1 MSGIPFD
8 NNGVHFRDFIDLLW
22 HLEFFQ
28 RAGNELPELVI
39 TVAWSMWFNR
49 NAVRQGKAQQPA
61 ATVLQKARLLLEEF
75 QLANFQPSRTV
86 MHDKEQWTNPSS
98 PWYKLNVDGE
108 IFANQ
113 HASSVGVIIRDQG
126 GLVAAALS
134 KKVFCPLG
142 PLEAEAK
149 ALEEVVDFTWDV
161 GIRDVHF
168 ECDSKMIVDA
178 MLGVSCPQASIY
190 NIIAGIGQKVQALRS
205 FQFSHVKRTGNQPAH
220 ILAQH
225 AKNIGN
231 YVTWIEENPDFIE
244 STLAQ
249 DVLLLSSS

>member
-28 RAGNELPELVI
+28 RAGNELLELVI

-168 ECDSKMIVDA
+168 ECDSKHPFITS
-178 MLGVSCPQASIY
+178 L
-190 NIIAGIGQKVQALRS
+190 QAL
-205 FQFSHVKRTGNQPAH
+205 VKRYRHSGLSSFHMLSEQGTSQLTSWLNMPK
-220 ILAQH
+220 ILA
-225 AKNIGN
+225 IM
-231 YVTWIEENPDFIE
+231 
-244 STLAQ
+244 
-249 DVLLLSSS
+249 